1 MVNGIAE
8 GRFEVERGNRRP
20 LDGLERPVIPGISL
34 RLLVQRGGQ
43 SRGNPFAQG
52 SDFRGLQGLAL
63 RRHTLLKILAGD
75 ACKQLTLSRLVGR
88 YHRARLGSL
97 ADGRSGIKPQPSLLL
112 QPAMTGVTPRLQ
124 HRLDVTQIIGG
135 LGRAYGGQTEEDNDS
150 RVSHVPLKGLPVL
163 PSMAVGG
170 RKGQAS
176 RGSISE
182 ARWA

>member
-97 ADGRSGIKPQPSLLL
+97 ADDRSSIKPQPSLLL
-112 QPAMTGVTPRLQ
+112 QSAMTGITARLE
-124 HRLDVTQIIGG
+124 HRLDITQVISRLYCTGC
-135 LGRAYGGQTEEDNDS
+135 GQAEENNYS
-150 RVSHVPLKGLPVL
+150 GVSHVPPTRSPVL
-163 PSMAVGG
+163 PRLAVGG
-170 RKGQAS
+170 VRRVKRQ
-176 RGSISE
+176 E
-182 ARWA
+182 KPQ